1 MFDNFGDESGELSDA
16 VNVVLADF
24 DTGKYFYA
32 LFILPILTSLSSYP
46 GTRRP

>member
-24 DTGKYFYA
+24 DTGKYFTGH
-32 LFILPILTSLSSYP
+32 LKSSPY
-46 GTRRP
+46 